1 MSPRGSAGGPQR
13 GAWRGSASS
22 AACRAGGGPRAERA
36 PPGRGRR
43 CGAGVRGCGARP
55 GTESRLRSCVGR
67 SAAAAPESPRPRP
80 APAAPA
86 QREPTAA
93 GSAGPAAKRRPP
105 CTRFAFTEALG
116 FRPRGSARRSPLIRS
131 RTAAKQR
138 SSRGPAEHAAIAA
151 QRHRSERSCG
161 ARRAGAARGAAE
173 GLLQSRP
180 AVRT

>member
-55 GTESRLRSCVGR
+55 GTEPRLRSCVGR
-67 SAAAAPESPRPRP
+67 SATAPESPRPRP